1 MRTHNITLAQ
11 RTYNRVCQQLDFTE
25 KNGNSGRY
33 VVGTCNLYNG
43 INPSMESENESHSS
57 KLDVRHLLSLITTAI
72 EDGEAVGGWMDR
84 TTGIYYVDCVAM
96 TNELH
101 VAKTLGHENDE
112 LCVWDSHEEVTIDIY
127 AKESSPS
134 EPDYKGN
141 TFFTNRP
148 NYCITPQDVANLSG
162 IMKDEE
168 PCPRGLKGYPFQAGD
183 YYWYEAIY
191 FDGEQTIEH
200 GIWDESSECS
210 HDRRPNQKYYT
221 ASEILMKAREYGIK
235 LS

>member
-1 MRTHNITLAQ
+1 MRTHNITLNQ

-33 VVGTCNLYNG
+33 VVGTKNLYTG
-43 INPSMESENESHSS
+43 VNPS
-57 KLDVRHLLSLITTAI
+57 LQTGDADGWGSLQSRIAVAI
-72 EDGEAVGGWMDR
+72 EDGESVGGWMDT

-112 LCVWDSHEEVTIDIY
+112 LCLWDTHDEVTIDIY
-127 AKESSPS
+127 KQSSPS

-141 TFFTNRP
+141 TLFTN
-148 NYCITPQDVANLSG
+148 
-162 IMKDEE
+162 

-183 YYWYEAIY
+183 YYWYEAVY
-191 FDGEQTIEH
+191 FDGEQTIDSWTEH
-200 GIWDESSECS
+200 TIEHVIWDESSEVS

>member
-1 MRTHNITLAQ
+1 MRTHNITLNQ

-33 VVGTCNLYNG
+33 VVGTLNLYTG
-43 INPSMESENESHSS
+43 VNPSLETGDADGWGS
-57 KLDVRHLLSLITTAI
+57 LQSLIATAI
-72 EDGEAVGGWMDR
+72 EDGESVGGWMDT

-127 AKESSPS
+127 KQSSPS
-134 EPDYKGN
+134 EP
-141 TFFTNRP
+141 T
-148 NYCITPQDVANLSG
+148 
-162 IMKDEE
+162 
-168 PCPRGLKGYPFQAGD
+168 PCPRGLKGYPFQEGD
-183 YYWYEAIY
+183 YYWYEAVY

>member
-1 MRTHNITLAQ
+1 MRTHNITLNQ

-33 VVGTCNLYNG
+33 VVGTLNLYTG
-43 INPSMESENESHSS
+43 VNPSLETGDADGWGS
-57 KLDVRHLLSLITTAI
+57 LQSLIATAI
-72 EDGEAVGGWMDR
+72 EDGESVGGWMDT

-112 LCVWDSHEEVTIDIY
+112 LCVWDSHDEVTIDIY
-127 AKESSPS
+127 KQSSPS

-141 TFFTNRP
+141 TLFTN
-148 NYCITPQDVANLSG
+148 
-162 IMKDEE
+162 

-183 YYWYEAIY
+183 YYWYEAVY

-200 GIWDESSECS
+200 GIWDESSEVS

>member
-43 INPSMESENESHSS
+43 INPSMESANESHSS
-57 KLDVRHLLSLITTAI
+57 KRDVRNLLSLITTAI

-84 TTGIYYVDCVAM
+84 GTGIYYVDVVAM

-112 LCVWDSHEEVTIDIY
+112 LCLWDSHDEVTIDIY
-127 AKESSPS
+127 KQSSPS
-134 EPDYKGN
+134 EPDYKGSLFSN
-141 TFFTNRP
+141 
-148 NYCITPQDVANLSG
+148 
-162 IMKDEE
+162 
-168 PCPRGLKGYPFQAGD
+168 PCPRGLKGYPFQNGD
-183 YYWYEAIY
+183 YYWYEATY
-191 FDGEQTIEH
+191 QDGIKTIEH
-200 GIWDESSECS
+200 GIWDITSECS
-210 HDRRPNQKYYT
+210 HDRYPFQRYYT
-221 ASEILMKAREYGIK
+221 ASEVLTKAREYGIK

>member
-1 MRTHNITLAQ
+1 
-11 RTYNRVCQQLDFTE
+11 
-25 KNGNSGRY
+25 
-33 VVGTCNLYNG
+33 
-43 INPSMESENESHSS
+43 
-57 KLDVRHLLSLITTAI
+57 
-72 EDGEAVGGWMDR
+72 MDT

-112 LCVWDSHEEVTIDIY
+112 LCVWDSHDEVTIDIY
-127 AKESSPS
+127 KQSSPS

-141 TFFTNRP
+141 TLFTN
-148 NYCITPQDVANLSG
+148 
-162 IMKDEE
+162 

-183 YYWYEAIY
+183 YYWYEAVY

-200 GIWDESSECS
+200 GIWDESSEVS

>member
-43 INPSMESENESHSS
+43 VNPSLESANESYMD
-57 KLDVRHLLSLITTAI
+57 KLDVRYLQSLIVEAI
-72 EDGEAVGGWMDR
+72 ENGESVGGWMDT

-101 VAKTLGHENDE
+101 VAKTLGHENEE
-112 LCVWDSHEEVTIDIY
+112 LCLWDSHEEVTIDIY
-127 AKESSPS
+127 KQSSPS

-141 TFFTNRP
+141 TLFTN
-148 NYCITPQDVANLSG
+148 
-162 IMKDEE
+162 

-183 YYWYEAIY
+183 YYWYEAVY

-200 GIWDESSECS
+200 GIWDESSEVS

-221 ASEILMKAREYGIK
+221 ASEILTKAREYGIK